1 MFLLNIHSNQNPSFF
16 PVKMQQHRTIPFVV
30 IVVKIN
36 NNNFD
41 ILFRMILP
49 LKRETEIQIT
59 KFVYPF
65 QALNL
70 NSIDYL
76 RFTNCYGK
84 ASKKCISW
92 HNEI

>member
-36 NNNFD
+36 NNFD
-41 ILFRMILP
+41 ILFRVILP

-59 KFVYPF
+59 KFV
-65 QALNL
+65 
-70 NSIDYL
+70 
-76 RFTNCYGK
+76 
-84 ASKKCISW
+84 
-92 HNEI
+92 